1 MMKYRL
7 KVMTALDMIK
17 IDKVEVCVFTQVNS

>member
-1 MMKYRL
+1 MKYRL
-7 KVMTALDMIK
+7 RVMTALDMIE